1 MSVPLYAACL
11 VKPRALLV
19 SLVATICM
27 FSVHVTALV
36 AFAMFCVGTTGTN
49 QLLRRCVS
57 ISETK
62 P

>member
-1 MSVPLYAACL
+1 
-11 VKPRALLV
+11 
-19 SLVATICM
+19 M

-36 AFAMFCVGTTGTN
+36 AFVMFCVGTPGTN